1 MSFID
6 GATTHPVPILS
17 SLEQQKQPDKEH
29 VTAAESENERTAEI
43 PLEYAIREGDS
54 DVVLVDFEENDPE
67 NPLNWSST
75 HKWLIVFVVSW
86 MGFVRSVYPPSSTDR
101 ISVFSTMTIVPTTP
115 QILQEFNS
123 HSKVDQTLL
132 VTIWELGEGI
142 GPFFIAPLSERFG
155 RLPVFHIG
163 NFLALLCLIAS
174 ALSVNIPMLIAFRFL
189 TGCFLSILTLGPAI
203 VGDLFQMERTG
214 QAMALVMGTQMIA
227 DFISPIAGSYI
238 AQSLG
243 WRWSIWLAAIILG
256 FFSFLLLTVLRE
268 TYTVVILRR
277 KAERLQEE
285 RADEKK
291 YHSKHQALVDEST
304 MLESAIK
311 PMQILAQSPILILTT
326 SYMAITYALVSLI
339 LATLTEN
346 METTGSVG
354 LTFLSLAIGNT
365 VALIFYSVT
374 SDRYM
379 THQRETKGDAFK
391 QESRL
396 IHLIFAA
403 IILPVGFLVYGWTLH
418 FHVQYIVPLIG
429 TCAAGF
435 SMTLSAIPAE
445 TYVVD
450 VYEIHGA
457 SAIAGGVIFRAI
469 AGAFLPLIGPAL
481 YDSIGQ
487 GWGNTV
493 LALIAAAFIPP
504 LGLLMRYGDWFH
516 SKERLGKSRR

>member
-6 GATTHPVPILS
+6 GVTTHPVPILS
-17 SLEQQKQPDKEH
+17 ILEQQKLPDKEH
-29 VTAAESENERTAEI
+29 VIAAESENERTAEM
-43 PLEYAIREGDS
+43 PLEYAIGETVS
-54 DVVLVDFEENDPE
+54 DVVLVDFEDNDPE
-67 NPLNWSST
+67 NPLNWSSM

-86 MGFVRSVYPPSSTDR
+86 MGFV
-101 ISVFSTMTIVPTTP
+101 SVFSTMTIVPTTP

-203 VGDLFQMERTG
+203 IGDLFQMERTG

-291 YHSKHQALVDEST
+291 YYSKHQALVDEST
-304 MLESAIK
+304 TLESAIK
-311 PMQILAQSPILILTT
+311 PMQILAQSPILMLTT

-346 METTGSVG
+346 METTYPNVFSSGSVG

-379 THQRETKGDAFK
+379 IHQRETKGDAFK

-396 IHLIFAA
+396 VHLIFAA
-403 IILPVGFLVYGWTLH
+403 IILPIGFLVYGWTLH

-445 TYVVD
+445 TYVVE

-493 LALIAAAFIPP
+493 LALIAGAFIPP
-504 LGLLMRYGDWFH
+504 LGLLMRYGDWFR
-516 SKERLGKSRR
+516 SKERIGKSRR